1 MKNPQISRIFLCLL
15 YIVDKIL
22 YYFYVKKKIFISLT
36 CFGLLAIGIVIL
48 LVFFAFRDGKDL
60 SLKTND
66 NLTNYTD
73 DISLSVGSK
82 VYDYY
87 ELSDKTAELSFELDK
102 YGIIYIDE
110 TMIEG
115 LSAGVVNVVM
125 TAKTKNATTKTEFVV
140 RVYENENTIDFI
152 ALSNCSFEGDT
163 IIITDNVFQFKIE
176 VRDKLNNKVENVNY
190 NITSNKP
197 STEIYKEFS
206 SIMIVTNENCIL
218 TFIFPDLSVTFSKKV
233 IMQ

>member
-1 MKNPQISRIFLCLL
+1 M
-15 YIVDKIL
+15 
-22 YYFYVKKKIFISLT
+22 
-36 CFGLLAIGIVIL
+36 